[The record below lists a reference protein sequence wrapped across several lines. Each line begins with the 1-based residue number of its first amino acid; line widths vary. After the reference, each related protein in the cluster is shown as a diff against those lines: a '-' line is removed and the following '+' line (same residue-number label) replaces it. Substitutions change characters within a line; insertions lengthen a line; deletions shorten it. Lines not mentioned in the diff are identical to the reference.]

1 MPPTTVVEIE
11 RKYDVGD
18 GTTVPRLKDLPGVA
32 QVDKPEKQRLKAD
45 YFDTED
51 LRLTSRQIT
60 LRRRTGGSDAGWH
73 LKLPAAPG
81 ERHEYHEP
89 LGQGGDGVPDSLLRL
104 VRVHVRD
111 SALVVV
117 ARLSTR
123 RSIRRLRNKS
133 GDVLA
138 EFSDD
143 HVHAETLS
151 PVPSSQHWREWEL
164 ELVDGSRK
172 LLDASQKL
180 MAKTGSRPA
189 RHGSKLARALASQF
203 RDETAPPDHSPQ
215 VPAGAVVFAY
225 LAEQVNALTDQDPR
239 VRLDAH
245 DSIHKMRVATRRMR
259 SVLATYGKL
268 LADTGTVSLLR
279 AELKWLAGVLG
290 EARDAEVMHE
300 RLKDMIAKEPTEL
313 IMGPVAR
320 RVDIELGADYQ
331 KAHQQVLEALDGQR
345 YFQLVETLESLP
357 AAAGLTKTGQ
367 QPAQKVIPKLI
378 KRDIKRLR
386 TAAKEAKKHPAGTGD
401 HPALHEARKDGKR
414 LRYAAEAA
422 SPINPK
428 KASELADAAHAVT
441 KVLGDHQDSLVT
453 RAVLRRLGAEAF
465 LQGEN
470 GFSYGRLH
478 ALEEAAAL
486 EAENRFHNEWK
497 HFPSGALS
505 T

>member
-11 RKYDVGD
+11 RKYDVQE
-18 GTTVPRLKDLPGVA
+18 GTAIPRLKDLPGVA
-32 QVDKPEKQRLKAD
+32 QVDKPVEYRLEAE

-51 LRLTSRQIT
+51 LRLASREVT

-73 LKLPAAPG
+73 LKLPAGSG

-89 LGQGGDGVPDSLLRL
+89 LGQDSDRVPEELLRL

-117 ARLSTR
+117 ARLSTQR
-123 RSIRRLRNKS
+123 TVLRLRDKA
-133 GDVLA
+133 GEGLA

-143 HVHAETLS
+143 HVHAETLHPKQS
-151 PVPSSQHWREWEL
+151 NQRWREWEM
-164 ELVDGSRK
+164 ELIKGHHK

-180 MAKTGSRPA
+180 LAKTGSQPA
-189 RHGSKLARALASQF
+189 RHGSKLARALAAHLEATRPFS
-203 RDETAPPDHSPQ
+203 TTPKNG
-215 VPAGAVVFAY
+215 AGSVLHTY
-225 LAEQVNALTDQDPR
+225 LLEQVHALTEQDPR

-245 DSIHKMRVATRRMR
+245 DAVHKMRVATRRMR

-268 LADTGTVSLLR
+268 LADREAIRQLR
-279 AELKWLAGVLG
+279 TELKWLAGVLG

-313 IMGPVAR
+313 VMGPVAR
-320 RVDIELGADYQ
+320 RVDIELGAEYK
-331 KAHQQVLEALDGQR
+331 KAHQQVLEALDGHR
-345 YFQLVETLESLP
+345 YFHIIEALETLLARP
-357 AAAGLTKTGQ
+357 ALTKRGR
-367 QPAQKVIPKLI
+367 QPARKVIPRLI
-378 KRDIKRLR
+378 QRDVKRLR
-386 TAAKEAKKHPAGTGD
+386 AAVEEAISHPAGTGD
-401 HPALHEARKDGKR
+401 HPALHEARKDAKR

-422 SPINPK
+422 IPLSRK
-428 KASELADAAHAVT
+428 QASRLVDAAHTMT

-453 RAVLRRLGAEAF
+453 RTVLRRLGAESF

-478 ALEEAAAL
+478 ALEETAAL
-486 EAENRFHNEWK
+486 DAESRFHNDWK
-497 HFPSGALS
+497 HFPSLS
-505 T
+505 LTK

>member
-1 MPPTTVVEIE
+1 MPPTSVVEIE
-11 RKYDVGD
+11 RKYDVEE
-18 GTTVPRLKDLPGVA
+18 GTALPPLKDLPGVA
-32 QVDKPEKQRLKAD
+32 HVDKPEEHRLEAE

-73 LKLPAAPG
+73 LKLPAGAA

-89 LGQGGDGVPDSLLRL
+89 LGRDSDGVPEALLSL

-123 RSIRRLRNKS
+123 RTVHHLRNKA

-138 EFSDD
+138 DFSDD
-143 HVHAETLS
+143 HVHAETMH
-151 PVPSSQHWREWEL
+151 PTQGSQHWREWEL
-164 ELVDGSRK
+164 ELIDGHRK
-172 LLDASQKL
+172 MLKSSQDL
-180 MAKTGSRPA
+180 MAKTGSQPA
-189 RHGSKLARALASQF
+189 LHGSKLARALASHLKSAQ
-203 RDETAPPDHSPQ
+203 PSSNSPKNS
-215 VPAGAVVFAY
+215 AGAVLLTY
-225 LAEQVNALTDQDPR
+225 LVEQVHALTEQDPR

-245 DSIHKMRVATRRMR
+245 DSVHKMRVATRRMR
-259 SVLATYGKL
+259 SVLATYRKL
-268 LADTGTVSLLR
+268 LADGDAVQLLR
-279 AELKWLAGVLG
+279 TELKWLAGVLG

-300 RLKDMIAKEPTEL
+300 RLKDMIAKEPAEL
-313 IMGPVAR
+313 VMGPVAR

-331 KAHQQVLEALDGQR
+331 KAHRQALEALDGQR
-345 YFQLVETLESLP
+345 YFHLIDTLETLLTSP
-357 AAAGLTKTGQ
+357 VLTKMGGK
-367 QPAQKVIPKLI
+367 PARKVIPKLI
-378 KRDIKRLR
+378 RRDVKRLR
-386 TAAKEAKKHPAGTGD
+386 AAVDEAKNHPAGTGD

-422 SPINPK
+422 SSFSPK
-428 KASELADAAHAVT
+428 KAPQLADAAHTIT

-453 RAVLRRLGAEAF
+453 RTVLRRLGAEAF
-465 LQGEN
+465 VQGEN

-486 EAENRFHNEWK
+486 EAESRFHREWK
-497 HFPSGALS
+497 HFPSVSLAK
-505 T
+505 

>member
-1 MPPTTVVEIE
+1 MPPTSVVEIE
-11 RKYDVGD
+11 RKYDVEE
-18 GTTVPRLKDLPGVA
+18 GTALPRLKDLPGVG
-32 QVDKPEKQRLKAD
+32 QVDKPVKHRLEAE

-73 LKLPAAPG
+73 LKLPAGAG

-89 LGQGGDGVPDSLLRL
+89 VGQDTDGVPEELLRL

-123 RSIRRLRNKS
+123 RTVRRLRGKG

-143 HVHAETLS
+143 HVHAETLR
-151 PVPSSQHWREWEL
+151 PKQSSQRWREWEL
-164 ELVDGSRK
+164 ELIDGHHK
-172 LLDASQKL
+172 LLDAGQKL
-180 MAKTGSRPA
+180 MAKTGSQPA
-189 RHGSKLARALASQF
+189 RHGSKLARALASYLKTLPNN
-203 RDETAPPDHSPQ
+203 RARAKDTAGT
-215 VPAGAVVFAY
+215 VLLAY
-225 LAEQVNALTDQDPR
+225 LVDQVHALTEQDPR
-239 VRLDAH
+239 VRVDAH
-245 DSIHKMRVATRRMR
+245 DAVHKMRVATRRMR
-259 SVLATYGKL
+259 SALATYGKFL
-268 LADTGTVSLLR
+268 DDGDTVRLLR
-279 AELKWLAGVLG
+279 TELKWLAGVLG

-313 IMGPVAR
+313 VMGPVAR
-320 RVDIELGADYQ
+320 RVDIELGAEYN
-331 KAHQQVLEALDGQR
+331 KANQQVLEALDGQR
-345 YFQLVETLESLP
+345 YFHLIETLETLLAAP
-357 AAAGLTKTGQ
+357 ALTKSGR
-367 QPAQKVIPKLI
+367 QPARKVIPGLI
-378 KRDIKRLR
+378 QRDVKRLR
-386 TAAKEAKKHPAGTGD
+386 AAVEEAKNHPAGTGD

-422 SPINPK
+422 TPLSPK
-428 KASELADAAHAVT
+428 KASRLVDAAHTVT

-453 RAVLRRLGAEAF
+453 RAVLRRLGTEAF

-486 EAENRFHNEWK
+486 EAENRFHHDWK
-497 HFPSGALS
+497 HFPSVSLAK
-505 T
+505 

>member
-1 MPPTTVVEIE
+1 MPPTSVVEIE
-11 RKYDVGD
+11 RKYDVEE
-18 GTTVPRLKDLPGVA
+18 GTALPRLKDLPGVA
-32 QVDKPEKQRLKAD
+32 RVDKPVEHRLEAE

-60 LRRRTGGSDAGWH
+60 LRRRSGGSDAGWH
-73 LKLPAAPG
+73 LKLPAG
-81 ERHEYHEP
+81 SDERHEYHEP
-89 LGQGGDGVPDSLLRL
+89 LGQDIDGVPEELLRL

-117 ARLSTR
+117 ARLSTQR
-123 RSIRRLRNKS
+123 TVRRLRGRG

-143 HVHAETLS
+143 HVHAETLH
-151 PVPSSQHWREWEL
+151 PKQSSQRWREWEL
-164 ELVDGSRK
+164 ELIDGHHK

-180 MAKTGSRPA
+180 MAKTGSQPA
-189 RHGSKLARALASQF
+189 LHSSKLARALAAHLKATQPFSS
-203 RDETAPPDHSPQ
+203 TPKGG
-215 VPAGAVVFAY
+215 AGAVLLAY
-225 LAEQVNALTDQDPR
+225 LLEQVHALTEQDPR

-245 DSIHKMRVATRRMR
+245 DAVHKMRVATRRMR

-268 LADTGTVSLLR
+268 LDDGDTVRLLR
-279 AELKWLAGVLG
+279 TELKWLAGVLG
-290 EARDAEVMHE
+290 DARDAEVMHE

-320 RVDIELGADYQ
+320 RVDIEIGAEYK

-345 YFQLVETLESLP
+345 YFHLVDTLETLLTDS
-357 AAAGLTKTGQ
+357 ALTKRGR
-367 QPAQKVIPKLI
+367 QPARKVIPKLI
-378 KRDIKRLR
+378 QRDVKRLR
-386 TAAKEAKKHPAGTGD
+386 AAVEEAKNHPAGTGD

-422 SPINPK
+422 TPLSPK
-428 KASELADAAHAVT
+428 KASRLVDAAHTVT
-441 KVLGDHQDSLVT
+441 KVLGEYQDSLVT

-486 EAENRFHNEWK
+486 EAESRFHQDWK
-497 HFPSGALS
+497 HFPSAS
-505 T
+505 MAK